1 MNPTLDAG
9 KTRRLA
15 DIDTEKVDKLPAGK
29 ARDALRRKPA
39 TTNQP
44 RADDCSGL
52 APRAAGTAARRDQ
65 DQDEAKGS
73 FN

>member
-29 ARDALRRKPA
+29 ARDALRKKA
-39 TTNQP
+39 S
-44 RADDCSGL
+44 DHES
-52 APRAAGTAARRDQ
+52 AARRRLLRISS
-65 DQDEAKGS
+65 KGRGNCRAARS
-73 FN
+73 RSG